1 MEGLQWVENAER
13 FVGATNL
20 ASVLREPVERG
31 ACVKPRDD
39 GLVGLR
45 QPLRDFLQDE
55 TCPHTA
61 WPVEHL
67 APPQRHTSLHD
78 LGSRPSDRAV
88 GASKRLRFLLLDPG
102 GGPRRVDFPDSPEA
116 SRNGTHAGRK
126 NRRCQE
132 KGLLRQNYR
141 EEP

>member
-45 QPLRDFLQDE
+45 QPLRDFLKDE

-88 GASKRLRFLLLDPG
+88 GASSLLRFLLLDQVR
-102 GGPRRVDFPDSPEA
+102 GPRLADSPDSPRWYR
-116 SRNGTHAGRK
+116 SGTIA
-126 NRRCQE
+126 
-132 KGLLRQNYR
+132 
-141 EEP
+141 